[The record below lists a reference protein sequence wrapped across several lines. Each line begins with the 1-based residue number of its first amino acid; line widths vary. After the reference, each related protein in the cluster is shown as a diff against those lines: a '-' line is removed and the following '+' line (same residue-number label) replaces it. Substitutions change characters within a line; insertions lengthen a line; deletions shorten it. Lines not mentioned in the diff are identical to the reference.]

1 MGSLNNRETADRPKL
16 TKSLRSMLKTSIKIV
31 DLSQRILFIAF
42 IWSIGISASV
52 AQSNPNRLNYIEKYK
67 DIAISEMERTGVP
80 ASIKLAQGILESN
93 SGKST
98 LARRANNHFGMK
110 CGSQWKGKTFYRQD
124 DDYDDQGNLLE
135 SCFRVYKSAEAS
147 FVAHSEFLRDPR
159 KAYRYGF
166 LFNLPPNNYKRWAL
180 GLKKAGYATNPKY
193 PDHLISIIEAYELYV
208 YDNMTNNDIVP
219 TPPDLPA
226 TVNNNLIV
234 VNNLRTAL
242 AKEGETV
249 ATIATKNDIAVKR
262 LLKYNESLSQRDQ
275 VLNEDERIFLQPK
288 RSYYQGKRKYHYV
301 QNGETMLNISQLY
314 GVKLDALY
322 RRNRLPEGKQAAS
335 GSKIKLRGWR
345 VSKKNKPK
353 VRTKQTEDIQPT
365 IPVRDEPQDPD
376 IIFDSTIPSIAI
388 EDMDTPKADTS
399 GSSGESPITNTTSSN
414 PSPTT
419 NSPTNNSDNTST
431 IPTVDPNPP
440 ITNPTTTNPP
450 SNPQPN
456 NSKQYYT
463 VKAGDT
469 LYRISRKFG
478 TSVSKLQEYNGLSNY
493 IIGVGQR
500 LRVQ

>member
-1 MGSLNNRETADRPKL
+1 
-16 TKSLRSMLKTSIKIV
+16 MLKTRIKIIYPNQ
-31 DLSQRILFIAF
+31 SILFILLVWGMSF
-42 IWSIGISASV
+42 YFST

-110 CGSQWKGKTFYRQD
+110 CGSVWKGKTFYRQD

-193 PDHLISIIEAYELYV
+193 PDHLISIIEAYELYI

-219 TPPDLPA
+219 TPPDMPA
-226 TVNNNLIV
+226 TINNNLIV
-234 VNNLRTAL
+234 VNNIRTAL

-262 LLKYNESLSQRDQ
+262 LLKYNEDLTKRDQ

-301 QNGETMLNISQLY
+301 QNGETMLDISQKY
-314 GVKLDALY
+314 GVKLSALY
-322 RRNRLPEGKQAAS
+322 KRNRLPQGKEAAS

-345 VSKKNKPK
+345 VSKNNQPK
-353 VRTKQTEDIQPT
+353 VRTKTSKNTNPT
-365 IPVRDEPQDPD
+365 IIVNDIEQDPD
-376 IIFDSTIPSIAI
+376 IIFDSTIPSISI

-399 GSSGESPITNTTSSN
+399 GSSGTSPATNTTTSN
-414 PSPTT
+414 PSPNT
-419 NSPTNNSDNTST
+419 NTSTNNSGNNPSTTNTT
-431 IPTVDPNPP
+431 TTTNPNPP
-440 ITNPTTTNPP
+440 TTSNPTTTNPP
-450 SNPQPN
+450 VN

-463 VKAGDT
+463 VQSGDT

-478 TSVSKLQEYNGLSNY
+478 TSVPKLQEYNGLSNY
-493 IIGVGQR
+493 IIRVGQR